1 MPRFLRQATS
11 GYIYDYTETLAK
23 RKDMMEISEG
33 LAIKI
38 RNNISMRR
46 PGLINVSLETIGDE
60 AAGNPPDNAP
70 NEVEGLKAHIKEL
83 ETQLNTALSLLG
95 MPQDKLL
102 DLTDDGE
109 GRVIMDEEEVEA
121 GEPPVDEYD
130 KGAGIT
136 IPGSVDAPDEVTD
149 LKPIEVPGVGEA
161 TVDPEIAMLEDIL
174 KRGKGKAE
182 IEAYMLEKY
191 GIDVDRRE
199 KLDTLVDQAIAKR
212 KETIAALEADTKG
225 E

>member
-102 DLTDDGE
+102 DLADDGE
-109 GRVIMDEEEVEA
+109 GRVIMDEET
-121 GEPPVDEYD
+121 EPLVDDYE

-136 IPGSVDAPDEVTD
+136 IPEAVTAD
-149 LKPIEVPGVGEA
+149 LKPIEVPGVEDA

-212 KETIAALEADTKG
+212 NETLSALEAEKQG

>member
-70 NEVEGLKAHIKEL
+70 NEVEGLRAHIKEL

-102 DLTDDGE
+102 DLADDGE
-109 GRVIMDEEEVEA
+109 GRVIMDEDEEGTEPGVE
-121 GEPPVDEYD
+121 EYE
-130 KGAGIT
+130 KGTGIT
-136 IPGSVDAPDEVTD
+136 VPGDSDE
-149 LKPIEVPGVGEA
+149 KAGPEPIKVPGVEEV
-161 TVDPEIAMLEDIL
+161 TVDPDIAMLEDIL